1 MMDQYL
7 IEIGRQVYLTENGAI
22 GLTELNIHL
31 RKFTTDQVKIMIARN
46 LQQVER
52 IESKIGKSKDIEEEV
67 FLLSNSTEFAQEDVP
82 MLRTNPEQVIEK
94 YYSGAVVLLMAYGVD
109 LQALFDNKDLWN
121 IDDIS
126 RAERI
131 LGWEPTFTFR
141 GFYENLKADRYSRD
155 YMFIEETSVQ

>member
-1 MMDQYL
+1 
-7 IEIGRQVYLTENGAI
+7 
-22 GLTELNIHL
+22 
-31 RKFTTDQVKIMIARN
+31 MIVRD

-52 IESKIGKSKDIEEEV
+52 IESKIGKSKDIEEGV
-67 FLLSNSTEFAQEDVP
+67 FLLSSSTEFTQEGVL

-109 LQALFDNKDLWN
+109 LQALFDNKDLWK

-141 GFYENLKADRYSRD
+141 DFYENLKADRYSRD

>member
-1 MMDQYL
+1 
-7 IEIGRQVYLTENGAI
+7 
-22 GLTELNIHL
+22 
-31 RKFTTDQVKIMIARN
+31 MIVRN

-52 IESKIGKSKDIEEEV
+52 IESKIGKSKDIEEGV
-67 FLLSNSTEFAQEDVP
+67 FLLSSSTEFTQEGVL

-109 LQALFDNKDLWN
+109 LQALFDNKDLWK

-131 LGWEPTFTFR
+131 LGWGPTFTFR

>member
-1 MMDQYL
+1 
-7 IEIGRQVYLTENGAI
+7 
-22 GLTELNIHL
+22 
-31 RKFTTDQVKIMIARN
+31 MIVRN

-52 IESKIGKSKDIEEEV
+52 IESKIGKSKDIEEGV
-67 FLLSNSTEFAQEDVP
+67 FLLSSSTEFTQEGVL

-109 LQALFDNKDLWN
+109 LQALFDNKDLWK